1 MGSNQENS
9 LIQKKYIM
17 EDYILNQT
25 DKTISKKLKAKLYR
39 DMKNRPFQQV
49 ICSVV
54 NQKYQQYVAISNQT
68 QQRSDQY
75 QYLSSH
81 QNQIVDEI
89 IKEQNIDLKYF
100 SNENKQKDLF
110 QQDNLNLQQEKINYK
125 NNPSQQNVIFNQQT
139 SNQKQISLQQEDIK
153 NNQNILKQ
161 IIQIQ
166 NISQYDLLKKQDSE
180 QAQKDSDAS
189 NQLKDYLNMVVEQD
203 DSRQSELQKLFS
215 QIQQYSYE
223 EYKQCQKWEQSEHQF
238 VDLSWEEE
246 TFNNINQFQ
255 SKNFQNYK
263 KNIFSK
269 LKQNSQYLSKIF
281 ISNQKED
288 LIVGYKK
295 EEQTYF
301 IKSDTEQDVQVM
313 GVKVLDL
320 NQKENIKIQEYV
332 YKIMYNP
339 IQSEVDQQII
349 TVETIGLQIEHI
361 QIEQENIDI
370 LIMTRDDFLKIQN
383 QLKQLFDFK
392 PYLSQKKMYHE
403 INSKSCQYCN
413 KCQQMKTCSDSKCFK
428 NVKFRILG
436 FLQNKNYK
444 YCVYDDKKTQGI
456 IFQFQLNE
464 GEFIREYQYF
474 VLKIIFSFIYKDY
487 KLLQNNSKEENIHFS
502 SATSFQ
508 KEIYDQQLKE
518 NDCEK
523 LDILETINQY
533 SFKEFHIKNKL
544 NQDYVGLG
552 LTAQNCRSTKNQ
564 KQIMNQLTLCF
575 NSRILEERFQKE
587 ITFTNQLL
595 LRKVFVVH
603 LILVITPSLIISTLQ
618 WEKAGMMLFTASM
631 IGSLS
636 QVLLYKMMQKCF
648 NLVINSMILMSS
660 IFVCILIYAFGTDL
674 QINDP
679 NMLFYLGSCIYT
691 IQIGMSLFSSNFIMT
706 SIAKNRR
713 ELFLSKENQK
723 QWSEIVKKVIPSSI
737 ITVKYDQKNNQ
748 LFLDSI
754 NDEAKKLLQ
763 IFDQDQFKIFSRKT
777 VVFDKFQEIDEN
789 EGNNNLEKKQIK
801 QGQTV
806 LNSLE
811 NRIISILKQKI
822 QTFERQKS
830 IQISKFKMGKS
841 QDQENKTKP
850 KNNKS
855 QIQEIFYGCFKLE
868 EIQID
873 KIISIKASPYQKQT
887 DFLCC
892 LVIEEQTNNQKIK
905 ALEIINKTFEVNFMQ
920 FCLYLENS
928 IKFQRNEQLTT
939 QYDQSVN
946 ASNRS
951 RCQSS
956 QYNIQTKRIEQES
969 NYKDSVLSNFL
980 IDFNDQAANKSV
992 FKNDQSANK
1001 FEILNSTRNEGNIS
1015 AFEVL
1020 QVQEMSLNKIDVN
1033 INIELIKGENQQSN
1047 IFKISVQDKGSGMRS
1062 SNLIQILEII
1072 ANKNTVFNSDYQ
1084 NYNFIGWKDIDILNQ
1099 TQINSKIKLFQ
1110 NSQFQEYLQESN
1122 QNYYHVNNIEFLK
1135 ENIKQNKKNSKIR
1148 MKNNSTLS
1156 NQLMFQQSNVLTS
1169 QFTRQQRTSSINRQ
1183 IEFHK
1188 FNQSTSNYI
1197 EESECSLSQKNI
1209 KKYTSNQIL
1218 TVQSALKINQEK
1230 FQGFQ
1235 KYFQEENYE
1244 I

>member
-223 EYKQCQKWEQSEHQF
+223 EYKQCQKWEQ
-238 VDLSWEEE
+238 
-246 TFNNINQFQ
+246 I
-255 SKNFQNYK
+255 
-263 KNIFSK
+263 
-269 LKQNSQYLSKIF
+269 
-281 ISNQKED
+281 
-288 LIVGYKK
+288 
-295 EEQTYF
+295 
-301 IKSDTEQDVQVM
+301 
-313 GVKVLDL
+313 
-320 NQKENIKIQEYV
+320 
-332 YKIMYNP
+332 
-339 IQSEVDQQII
+339 
-349 TVETIGLQIEHI
+349 
-361 QIEQENIDI
+361 
-370 LIMTRDDFLKIQN
+370 
-383 QLKQLFDFK
+383 
-392 PYLSQKKMYHE
+392 
-403 INSKSCQYCN
+403 
-413 KCQQMKTCSDSKCFK
+413 
-428 NVKFRILG
+428 
-436 FLQNKNYK
+436 
-444 YCVYDDKKTQGI
+444 
-456 IFQFQLNE
+456 
-464 GEFIREYQYF
+464 
-474 VLKIIFSFIYKDY
+474 
-487 KLLQNNSKEENIHFS
+487 
-502 SATSFQ
+502 
-508 KEIYDQQLKE
+508 
-518 NDCEK
+518 
-523 LDILETINQY
+523 
-533 SFKEFHIKNKL
+533 
-544 NQDYVGLG
+544 GLG